1 MFKVFEYMG
10 YIIPT
15 ERIIGGA
22 VYQSNPTVN
31 YHYGDQFELLNYLKT
46 GKSFSQTNSIIKS
59 GKAKWKQ
66 YPLIWYVKPSMTTS
80 TVDKDIF
87 TLRNARIV
95 IAINNPHLDWLNP
108 EREKKSFI
116 KLEPIAEN
124 LLNYFG
130 RSQYVRFENQQSPIY
145 SFDKVPNYSTTDGKS
160 NEGLDIWDVIVIES
174 NLLLNINCL
183 KLEDYEKICDEHS

>member
-1 MFKVFEYMG
+1 MSGNFEYMG

-15 ERIIGGA
+15 ERIIGGSA
-22 VYQSNPTVN
+22 HKSNPDVQ

-46 GKSFSQTNSIIKS
+46 GKSYSQTNSIKKA
-59 GKAKWKQ
+59 GKEKWKQ
-66 YPLIWYVKPSMTTS
+66 YPLIWFVQPVKTFS

-87 TLRNARIV
+87 LVRNARLI
-95 IAINNPHLDWLNP
+95 IALNNPNISWLNSK
-108 EREKKSFI
+108 REKESFS

-130 RSQYVRFENQQSPIY
+130 RSQYVRFENQKNPIY
-145 SFDKVPNYSTTDGKS
+145 SFEKAPNYSTTEGKS
-160 NEGLDIWDVIVIES
+160 NEALDIWDAIVIEA

-183 KLEDYEKICDEHS
+183 KLENYEKICDERS